1 MFGMRGGGLRVG
13 CDTERCMLKLRCG
26 FDYMQREG
34 LIKSKGRK
42 KEKQNKG
49 SLYLLGSCNYCLAG
63 PRHRARLDT
72 SHTPIKRNIH
82 TAFLNCLLYHSG
94 LSLAWLVGWR
104 FLILH
109 SWHFLLYTRRWRVLP
124 AACYYFIGGFEAD
137 GSRRIEK

>member
-1 MFGMRGGGLRVG
+1 MFSMRGGGLRVG

-63 PRHRARLDT
+63 PRHRARFGYF
-72 SHTPIKRNIH
+72 SHTHQTK
-82 TAFLNCLLYHSG
+82 YSYG
-94 LSLAWLVGWR
+94 VSKLSTLSFWTFACLVG
-104 FLILH
+104 
-109 SWHFLLYTRRWRVLP
+109 
-124 AACYYFIGGFEAD
+124 
-137 GSRRIEK
+137 